1 MAGKTNSS
9 TQTNQK
15 VKTNSPNNFFMIFV
29 FIIIY
34 LISGVLL
41 MYVNKLIDQYL
52 FKFNPE
58 DNEKNNSMVLYL
70 KVLIEIVILIIIFA
84 IYLYI
89 IKQIA
94 ISLKINDYNFMTSFI
109 SFIFFVIIILNLFKP
124 YIFKN
129 NQPTNNNTTL
139 NNMDNI
145 NMDNVSSEEN
155 ISESNLSTRLFIAV
169 KIILKPKVEK
179 PNISKEIVEDTNNQI
194 SNNMKSWK
202 AINNREYIFDRDTKN
217 HLDDMLLEDKLR
229 NNKIKE
235 DESINNLDVPFHK
248 RHHVYRDTKSRDNK
262 YSFRNSYPDNMFPS
276 KENVYFE
283 DS

>member
-89 IKQIA
+89 VKQIA

-129 NQPTNNNTTL
+129 NQPMNNDT
-139 NNMDNI
+139 NMDMN
-145 NMDNVSSEEN
+145 NVSSEEN
-155 ISESNLSTRLFIAV
+155 ISESNLGTRLFIAIR
-169 KIILKPKVEK
+169 IIFQPTVDK
-179 PNISKEIVEDTNNQI
+179 PNISREIVEDTNHQI

-235 DESINNLDVPFHK
+235 DESRNNLDVPFHK
-248 RHHVYRDTKSRDNK
+248 RYHVHRDAKSRDNK
-262 YSFRNSYPDNMFPS
+262 YSFRNSYPDNMFPP

>member
-1 MAGKTNSS
+1 NSS

-29 FIIIY
+29 FVIIY

-41 MYVNKLIDQYL
+41 IYVNKLIDQYL

-89 IKQIA
+89 VKQIA

-129 NQPTNNNTTL
+129 NQPMNNDT
-139 NNMDNI
+139 NMDMN
-145 NMDNVSSEEN
+145 NVSSEEN
-155 ISESNLSTRLFIAV
+155 MSESNLGTRLFIAIR
-169 KIILKPKVEK
+169 IIFQPTV
-179 PNISKEIVEDTNNQI
+179 D
-194 SNNMKSWK
+194 
-202 AINNREYIFDRDTKN
+202 
-217 HLDDMLLEDKLR
+217 
-229 NNKIKE
+229 
-235 DESINNLDVPFHK
+235 
-248 RHHVYRDTKSRDNK
+248 
-262 YSFRNSYPDNMFPS
+262 
-276 KENVYFE
+276 
-283 DS
+283 

>member
-1 MAGKTNSS
+1 
-9 TQTNQK
+9 
-15 VKTNSPNNFFMIFV
+15 MIFV
-29 FIIIY
+29 FVIIY

-41 MYVNKLIDQYL
+41 IYVNKLIDQYL

-129 NQPTNNNTTL
+129 NQLMNNDTNIN
-139 NNMDNI
+139 

-155 ISESNLSTRLFIAV
+155 MSESNLGTRLFIAI

-179 PNISKEIVEDTNNQI
+179 PNISREIVEDTNHQI
-194 SNNMKSWK
+194 SNSMKSWK

-235 DESINNLDVPFHK
+235 DESRNNLDVPFHK
-248 RHHVYRDTKSRDNK
+248 RYHVHRDAKSRDNK
-262 YSFRNSYPDNMFPS
+262 YSFRNSYPDNMFPP